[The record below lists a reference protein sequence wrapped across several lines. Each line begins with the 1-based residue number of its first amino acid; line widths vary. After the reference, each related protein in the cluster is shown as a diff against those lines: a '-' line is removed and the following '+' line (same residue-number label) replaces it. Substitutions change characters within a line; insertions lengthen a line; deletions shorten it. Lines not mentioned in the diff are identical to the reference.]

1 MLRVQVTDLLFS
13 RLDSLKYEL
22 VEVVIESVMSQ
33 QVN

>member
-13 RLDSLKYEL
+13 RLDSLKSEL